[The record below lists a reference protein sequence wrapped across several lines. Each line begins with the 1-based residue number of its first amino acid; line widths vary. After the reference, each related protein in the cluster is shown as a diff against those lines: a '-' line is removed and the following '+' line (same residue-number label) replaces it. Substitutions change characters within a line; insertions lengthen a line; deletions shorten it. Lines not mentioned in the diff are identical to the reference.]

1 MLKKITLIGEQKKVL
16 FLSPTN
22 PIQIK
27 GVAGSGK
34 TTVALYRAKHLLETQ
49 ANLFKET
56 KIVIFT
62 YNKTLAAYITAIKP
76 YISGGYQK
84 DSDEIKPQTPDG
96 LNVQIIN
103 FHSWAYHF
111 AGIQFDQTIM
121 QGKQI
126 QIIGLIINK
135 LSSNSSNI
143 LEKSSEFFQE
153 EISWMKGKLFQTK
166 DEYLEAARTG
176 RGTSDRVTKADKE
189 VIWVVFE
196 RYNQELKRLGKVDF
210 DDYAILALRKIEND
224 SNFAPPYSHII
235 IDEAQ
240 DLNKAQILTIS
251 KLVDEQ
257 TNSLS
262 IIADAAQR
270 IFKSG
275 FVWSEVGINVRGG
288 RTIEFKKNYRNSV
301 HIARAAL
308 SLLDKEQDKSE
319 FTTVETAMKGGEK
332 PKIGYYSDFLGQ
344 MESVNAQ
351 LKSLK
356 SSNQLQNTVILHRST
371 SGVNKIKGYLDNNG
385 YSTELVKSNLPVNY
399 GSESIKICTMSSV
412 KGLEF
417 NNVFLLDLN
426 DDIIPYPPG
435 FIEADD
441 EYHISTER
449 RLLYTCMTRARNTL
463 FLFSSDSSNSTRFLK
478 EINPKL
484 TDDISQ
490 KKTEVE
496 LFLTF
501 KDSILKNNYSTVIP
515 FRKENAWVLYNVIDK
530 RFVSG
535 TFKSYL
541 RNKEYILCF
550 DENNFCTLFKNEQK
564 CCQFYWVQN
573 INLHFKILDNN
584 KIILWKSHPIY
595 GRKYIESWKPILER
609 VLDLSGNKISYEVSY
624 EELTKFSNNIK
635 NSKISYKDTSWN
647 LYNGS
652 LYYNY
657 QQKLDKGNFEEI
669 VVGKFYYGFALVEN
683 LIDVDPEFGVISEII
698 GFIDLYG
705 NHYWE

>member
-111 AGIQFDQTIM
+111 AGIQFDQTVM
-121 QGKQI
+121 QWKQI
-126 QIIGLIINK
+126 EIIENIIKK
-135 LSSNSSNI
+135 LTSNTSNV
-143 LEKSSEFFQE
+143 LEKNPEFFQE
-153 EISWMKGKLFQTK
+153 EISWMKGKLFKTK

-176 RGTSDRVTKADKE
+176 RGTSDRVTKTDKQ
-189 VIWVVFE
+189 VIWEVFE
-196 RYNQELKRLGKVDF
+196 KYNQELKSQGKVDF
-210 DDYAILALRKIEND
+210 DDYAILALKKIETNP
-224 SNFAPPYSHII
+224 NFIPPYSHII

-275 FVWSEVGINVRGG
+275 FIWSEVGINVRGG
-288 RTIEFKKNYRNSV
+288 RTIEFKKNYRNSA

-308 SLLDKEQDKSE
+308 SLLEKEQDKSE
-319 FTTVETAMKGGEK
+319 FTTVETALKGGEK
-332 PKIGYYSDFLGQ
+332 PKVAYYSDFD
-344 MESVNAQ
+344 EQ
-351 LKSLK
+351 LSHLDDQLILLRNTDNLK
-356 SSNQLQNTVILHRST
+356 NTVVLHRST
-371 SGVNKIKGYLDNNG
+371 SGVKQIKEFLDANG
-385 YSTELVKSNLPVNY
+385 FTTELVKSNLPVNY

-417 NNVFLLDLN
+417 NNVFILDLN
-426 DDIIPYPPG
+426 DNIIPYPPG
-435 FIEADD
+435 FIETDD
-441 EYHISTER
+441 EFHISTER

-463 FLFSSDSSNSTRFLK
+463 FLFNSNKQNPSRYLK
-478 EINPKL
+478 EIDHTLLN
-484 TDDISQ
+484 DISP
-490 KKTEVE
+490 
-496 LFLTF
+496 
-501 KDSILKNNYSTVIP
+501 NMSTNFDDDLP
-515 FRKENAWVLYNVIDK
+515 F
-530 RFVSG
+530 
-535 TFKSYL
+535 
-541 RNKEYILCF
+541 
-550 DENNFCTLFKNEQK
+550 
-564 CCQFYWVQN
+564 
-573 INLHFKILDNN
+573 
-584 KIILWKSHPIY
+584 
-595 GRKYIESWKPILER
+595 
-609 VLDLSGNKISYEVSY
+609 
-624 EELTKFSNNIK
+624 
-635 NSKISYKDTSWN
+635 
-647 LYNGS
+647 
-652 LYYNY
+652 
-657 QQKLDKGNFEEI
+657 
-669 VVGKFYYGFALVEN
+669 
-683 LIDVDPEFGVISEII
+683 
-698 GFIDLYG
+698 
-705 NHYWE
+705 

>member
-111 AGIQFDQTIM
+111 AGIQFDQTVM
-121 QGKQI
+121 QWKQI
-126 QIIGLIINK
+126 EIIENIIKK
-135 LSSNSSNI
+135 LTSNTSNV
-143 LEKSSEFFQE
+143 LEKNPEFFQE
-153 EISWMKGKLFQTK
+153 EISWMKGKLFKTK

-176 RGTSDRVTKADKE
+176 RGTSDRVTKTDKQ
-189 VIWVVFE
+189 VIWEVFE
-196 RYNQELKRLGKVDF
+196 KYNQELKSQGKVDF
-210 DDYAILALRKIEND
+210 DDYAILALKKIETNP
-224 SNFAPPYSHII
+224 NFIPPYSHII

-275 FVWSEVGINVRGG
+275 FIWSEVGINVRGG
-288 RTIEFKKNYRNSV
+288 RTIEFKKNYRNSA

-308 SLLDKEQDKSE
+308 SLLEKEQDKSE
-319 FTTVETAMKGGEK
+319 FTTVETALKGGEK
-332 PKIGYYSDFLGQ
+332 PKVAYYSDFD
-344 MESVNAQ
+344 EQ
-351 LKSLK
+351 LSHLDDQLILLRNTDNLK
-356 SSNQLQNTVILHRST
+356 NTVVLHRST
-371 SGVNKIKGYLDNNG
+371 SGVKQIKEFLDANG
-385 YSTELVKSNLPVNY
+385 FTTELVKSNLPVNY

-417 NNVFLLDLN
+417 NNVFILDLN
-426 DDIIPYPPG
+426 DNIIPYPPG
-435 FIEADD
+435 FIETDD
-441 EYHISTER
+441 EFHISTER

-463 FLFSSDSSNSTRFLK
+463 FLFSSNKQNPSRYLK
-478 EINPKL
+478 EIDHTLLN
-484 TDDISQ
+484 DISP
-490 KKTEVE
+490 
-496 LFLTF
+496 
-501 KDSILKNNYSTVIP
+501 NMSTNFDDDLP
-515 FRKENAWVLYNVIDK
+515 F
-530 RFVSG
+530 
-535 TFKSYL
+535 
-541 RNKEYILCF
+541 
-550 DENNFCTLFKNEQK
+550 
-564 CCQFYWVQN
+564 
-573 INLHFKILDNN
+573 
-584 KIILWKSHPIY
+584 
-595 GRKYIESWKPILER
+595 
-609 VLDLSGNKISYEVSY
+609 
-624 EELTKFSNNIK
+624 
-635 NSKISYKDTSWN
+635 
-647 LYNGS
+647 
-652 LYYNY
+652 
-657 QQKLDKGNFEEI
+657 
-669 VVGKFYYGFALVEN
+669 
-683 LIDVDPEFGVISEII
+683 
-698 GFIDLYG
+698 
-705 NHYWE
+705 